1 MPTTTAATRAAKTTT
16 PETTTAK
23 NTAARKP
30 AAKKPA
36 AKTTS
41 KRSGAATTKT
51 TGRPANRPGAA
62 KTRTAAK
69 GSGRRRRA
77 SQPVNPPDRLFDVT
91 TLMAEPVR
99 EDVERV
105 PLEQITLAENPRKQ
119 ISPEGIDRLSGML
132 MRSGQLTPVIGRRLS
147 DTEVIVYAGQRR
159 YLAAKR
165 SPELAGSDGY
175 EGLRP
180 VVVLRV
186 KLLDHTP
193 TKAEIRRIQAQENQ
207 HEGLSMRDRQEQ
219 FIDCWLDQEGMNE
232 DDRIAAVCDELG
244 HSATL
249 ARNLR
254 RQMTLPEDIRIR
266 VTERPAGPELSITL
280 ANQLADMNEIS
291 PQLTAAVAG
300 RITSTDHHQQALAS
314 MGAFVH
320 RTVVED
326 EELYAVRIDEGTG
339 VLSAYEEIE
348 RACEHLT
355 DDGRATLH
363 SELDVKP
370 DKLDEKLKGLATTAR
385 ATGAKIDVTRA
396 LRERAIAGRYA
407 WVFHRGADY
416 ADAVW
421 VIAPEFLLAE
431 IAGALKDAKATI
443 GKEDT
448 VFSAASV
455 SDEDV
460 KAAKEKA
467 DTERAEA
474 RERVAEGQN
483 SNLGLGHDIARKI
496 LDPTDQQ
503 LDAARRVV
511 AHLFCEH
518 FTSIIAYGAGW
529 SDRARQQPVGDS
541 ERFEPRSVDAIIQAE
556 LERALAEPDPLK
568 GIVQIV
574 SRFAAAFVLDRN
586 GVTATATLGSTRIA
600 SRLARAL
607 PDGPGDL
614 RTAIW
619 DLMRP
624 YLSPR
629 LAELNCDDFVLDDA
643 LEPAADLAAHRAASS
658 LADLDLGEERAAA

>member
-16 PETTTAK
+16 SKTPAATKPGAK
-23 NTAARKP
+23 TPAKRNRTAA
-30 AAKKPA
+30 
-36 AKTTS
+36 
-41 KRSGAATTKT
+41 ATASP
-51 TGRPANRPGAA
+51 RPATRAA
-62 KTRTAAK
+62 APKPRTGSRRTAAK
-69 GSGRRRRA
+69 ASGRHRRA
-77 SQPVNPPDRLFDVT
+77 SQPVTPPDRLFDVT

-132 MRSGQLTPVIGRRLS
+132 MRSGQLTPAIGRRVS

-207 HEGLSMRDRQEQ
+207 HEDLSMRDRQEQ
-219 FIDCWLDQEGMNE
+219 FIDCWLDHEGMNE

-244 HSATL
+244 HGATL

-266 VTERPAGPELSITL
+266 VTDRPTGSELSITL
-280 ANQLADMNEIS
+280 ANLLADMHEIS
-291 PQLTAAVAG
+291 PQLTTAVAA

-326 EELYAVRIDEGTG
+326 EELYAVRIDEGTA
-339 VLSAYEEIE
+339 VLGAYEEIE
-348 RACEHLT
+348 RAREHLT
-355 DDGRATLH
+355 DDGRTALH
-363 SELDVKP
+363 CELDVKP
-370 DKLDEKLKGLATTAR
+370 DKLDEKLKALATTAR
-385 ATGAKIDVTRA
+385 STGAKIDVTRA

-431 IAGALKDAKATI
+431 IAEALKDTEAAV
-443 GKEDT
+443 GKDDH
-448 VFSAASV
+448 VFSAATV

-460 KAAKEKA
+460 SAAKEQA
-467 DTERAEA
+467 AAERTEA

-483 SNLGLGHDIARKI
+483 SNLGLGHDIARKT
-496 LDPTDQQ
+496 LDPTDHQ
-503 LDAARRVV
+503 LDALRRVV

-556 LERALAEPDPLK
+556 LERALQEPDPLR
-568 GIVQIV
+568 GILQIV
-574 SRFAAAFVLDRN
+574 ARFAAAFVLDRN
-586 GVTATATLGSTRIA
+586 GVTATASLGSTRIA

-624 YLSPR
+624 FLSPR
-629 LAELNCDDFVLDDA
+629 MAELNCDDFVLDDTLA
-643 LEPAADLAAHRAASS
+643 PAADLAAHRAASS
-658 LADLDLGEERAAA
+658 LDEIDLGEERAAA